1 MATKKLP
8 RPLFGVPAPDFAMH
22 DPATALA
29 SIFRPVC
36 RGRRPQG
43 LDVSYEFDGASLRFV
58 NFEWL
63 DVREQSILLACCA
76 LAGISRQDLDSGAAG
91 QIGQQLWLDL
101 QPKEKAVIDKA
112 VVVTTTYYQLLEA
125 AGMATGKLDY
135 ERVKEMLFRLSST
148 TCRAKKDGYDW
159 SMRLLSY
166 AARPDGS
173 ISIALNGRF
182 AAALAGQHIR
192 TSLKERHALPSEIA
206 ELTHCYLTAWIREG
220 HHQRIMLDTLAGRMW
235 GVASANPDTTRK
247 RRERIGEALRAIG
260 RLEGWRTEIKGRGE
274 NAMATIWRLRV
285 KDVLPMT

>member
-1 MATKKLP
+1 MATKRLP

-36 RGRRPQG
+36 RGRRPKG
-43 LDVSYEFDGASLRFV
+43 LDVTYAFDGLSLRFV

-76 LAGISRQDLDSGAAG
+76 LAGISSQDLDREAPGK
-91 QIGQQLWLDL
+91 IGQQLWLDL
-101 QPKEKAVIDKA
+101 EPKEKAVIDKA
-112 VVVTTTYYQLLEA
+112 VVVTTTYYQLLES

-135 ERVKEMLFRLSST
+135 ERLKEMLFRLAST
-148 TCRAKKDGYDW
+148 SCRAKKDGYDW

-173 ISIALNGRF
+173 ISIALNSRF
-182 AAALAGQHIR
+182 SAALAGHHIR
-192 TSLKERHALPSEIA
+192 TSLKERQALPSEIA

-220 HHQRIMLDTLAGRMW
+220 HHQRIKLDNLAVKVW
-235 GVASANPDTTRK
+235 GVESANGETIRK
-247 RRERIGEALRAIG
+247 RRERIGDALRSIG
-260 RLEGWRTEIKGRGE
+260 DLSGWKVDVSGRGE
-274 NAMATIWRLRV
+274 HAMATIWRVRV
-285 KDVLPMT
+285 KDVTPTD